1 MGRSVTSSV
10 FCTRPVKLLSR
21 REPAFFIRRQ
31 NHEKVFQVFFIRF
44 RQRLRDRCS
53 EPARHIFVRAIA
65 FVACFSVCVSGLLLA
80 SNVGWAGSE
89 PQVVL
94 AAGGSSG
101 GGGSDTESEW
111 DALVKHVS
119 AIDQQ
124 IRALSDAIDSVWN
137 DGMKS
142 LQQQINSANTARANG
157 DSVLQS
163 GINNETDARASGDR
177 TLQSQINT
185 VNQTSLPSL
194 QGQINSVVKGSIPG
208 LMDRIN
214 TITQTSLPSLQ
225 GQITA
230 ISQGSIPGLQKQL
243 NTVLDTSL
251 PSLQGQITAVSQG
264 SIPGLQKQLNT
275 VLDTSLPSLQ
285 GQITAISQGSVPS
298 LQKQVSDETS
308 DRIKAIDNET
318 AARQVAD
325 KSLQAQITSEVS
337 DRTKGDS
344 NEMVA
349 RQAADSSLQAQIIS
363 LSADVSDAVGS
374 AAVVHSVDVV
384 RDKVEYLTTGT
395 DSPLVLIKNFVR
407 DIDTLLDGTL
417 QKILDKLTSIDNRAG
432 GEKPFWLGQ
441 VQLLIDS
448 INSMRDNESQYLSSL
463 YDLMLKFRTD
473 FTKSFPSTILT
484 LQQEVHDSLQNVVKT
499 LLVVRDN
506 ESQYFDSLFAL
517 LLKFRT
523 DFINSF
529 PSTILNLQQEVHD
542 SLKSVISAINGIKIP
557 DIPDNSDPA
566 GGGSIW
572 DFLKA
577 LVQAVASIVKAISE
591 IVGKLL
597 EMLMQVFVPKDMSFI
612 TDSFEG
618 ISSKFDKKFAIFID
632 FGSSLKG
639 LFSSRHVL
647 KDFSLSFAG
656 ASVVVPLSVVS
667 TLAGQ
672 MRPLLTGLFVLL
684 TVTGVY
690 RRFTDGEVVS

>member
-1 MGRSVTSSV
+1 MRG
-10 FCTRPVKLLSR
+10 
-21 REPAFFIRRQ
+21 
-31 NHEKVFQVFFIRF
+31 
-44 RQRLRDRCS
+44 RCS
-53 EPARHIFVRAIA
+53 KPTRHIFVRALA
-65 FVACFSVCVSGLLLA
+65 SVACFSICFSGLLLA
-80 SNVGWAGSE
+80 SNVGWTGSS

-101 GGGSDTESEW
+101 GGGADDSSW
-111 DALVKHVS
+111 DALVKRVDKIVQRLNTIDGQLGELYSLS
-119 AIDQQ
+119 ANAFRQ
-124 IRALSDAIDSVWN
+124 IRKVQDAVGAINGQLGELYSLSANAFSQIRDEVTNRQISVDHETVARQSADS
-137 DGMKS
+137 S
-142 LQQQINSANTARANG
+142 LQA
-157 DSVLQS
+157 
-163 GINNETDARASGDR
+163 
-177 TLQSQINT
+177 QINT

-230 ISQGSIPGLQKQL
+230 I
-243 NTVLDTSL
+243 
-251 PSLQGQITAVSQG
+251 SQG

-441 VQLLIDS
+441 VQLLIDA